1 MKRRRRAA
9 AEPGCLQAWAAES
22 QALAR
27 RWRAAR
33 CSGPGHGGA
42 AEREVRQQR
51 DGFRELLRRIWGLP
65 AALPTLP
72 LELTVLYNSLLFTV
86 GASDSVIEGEAEGIR
101 QGLLRV
107 LEACGADGQDLSTEE
122 LWQKVLQEVTAGEL
136 QAPLH
141 RLGALQAAWWLA
153 ASRLGS
159 TAGLF
164 RLLSHAEDSGRA
176 CCREGENELLSLLKA
191 WQAPAEEASLPLVQS
206 TEDLKEILCTAAAFL
221 QGLQELEAGNFATAL
236 SLFQEAAGGFCSKR
250 VLAQI
255 YTCLGCCA
263 QQMGK
268 PQTAL
273 QHLKRALQVDFQCLP
288 ALSHAAAV
296 YRELGE
302 TNAELEALALLYEA
316 LGKKLPAAA
325 SSSPYFLIRT
335 ELLVDTPILAS
346 LLRHRHPSEVKYLL
360 AQRCLQYGRV
370 ADAVEH
376 YLDFLALFQEGL
388 QQQVP
393 LDDSSALPRIPEV
406 FLETASALEQA
417 GRHQD
422 AITVCEEVIS
432 RTTDLIPQMLRVEER
447 LEQPECPLSG
457 AGLVGGLLPQK
468 KESLRYLAWRAAGYL
483 HQGWAWAKL
492 GESKQA
498 ITQFSRCLGDLLR
511 VQLYGSGVE
520 PTENLLPE
528 VEVLQKIR
536 LLSLIGRGMQ
546 FLDLGRHK
554 EALLDFMHALQISPG
569 DPAAASYLVQALWKL
584 NRKQEAAAHWQ
595 KFSQSPPKE
604 DGQQEGRG
612 RSFPLYLVSCL
623 KQAMFPHS
631 ESLARSIQD
640 YLATTAGTPQA
651 NPVSLPAPGWHEAF
665 KDPLQDSELLL
676 DKAGF
681 PND

>member
-1 MKRRRRAA
+1 MKRRRGAA

-22 QALAR
+22 QALTA
-27 RWRAAR
+27 RWRAAW
-33 CSGPGHGGA
+33 CSRQGPGRA
-42 AEREVRQQR
+42 AEREARHQR

-72 LELTVLYNSLLFTV
+72 LELTVLYNSLLFAV
-86 GASDSVIEGEAEGIR
+86 GASDSAIEGEAEGIR

-107 LEACGADGQDLSTEE
+107 LEACGACGQDLSTEE
-122 LWQKVLQEVTAGEL
+122 LWQKVLQEVTAREL

-159 TAGLF
+159 IAGLF
-164 RLLSHAEDSGRA
+164 RLLSNAEDPGRA

-191 WQAPAEEASLPLVQS
+191 WRVPAEEASLPLVQS
-206 TEDLKEILCTAAAFL
+206 TEHLKEILCTAAAFL

-263 QQMGK
+263 QQM
-268 PQTAL
+268 
-273 QHLKRALQVDFQCLP
+273 
-288 ALSHAAAV
+288 
-296 YRELGE
+296 
-302 TNAELEALALLYEA
+302 A

-360 AQRCLQYGRV
+360 AQRCLQDGRV

-376 YLDFLALFQEGL
+376 YLDFLALLQEGL

-406 FLETASALEQA
+406 ILETASALEQA
-417 GRHQD
+417 GRYQD

-432 RTTDLIPQMLRVEER
+432 RTTGLIPRMLRVEER
-447 LEQPECPLSG
+447 LGCPSPG
-457 AGLVGGLLPQK
+457 AGLVGRLLSQK
-468 KESLRYLAWRAAGYL
+468 KESLCYLAWRAAGYL

-492 GESKQA
+492 GESKEA
-498 ITQFSRCLGDLLR
+498 ITKFSRCLGDLLR
-511 VQLYGSGVE
+511 LQLYGSGVE

-536 LLSLIGRGMQ
+536 LLSLVGRGMQ

-554 EALLDFMHALQISPG
+554 EALLDFQYSLQISPG

-584 NRKQEAAAHWQ
+584 NRKQEAAAYWQ
-595 KFSQSPPKE
+595 KFFKTHPGE
-604 DGQQEGRG
+604 DGQREGQG

-640 YLATTAGTPQA
+640 YLATT
-651 NPVSLPAPGWHEAF
+651 SW
-665 KDPLQDSELLL
+665 DPSS
-676 DKAGF
+676 
-681 PND
+681 

>member
-1 MKRRRRAA
+1 MKRRRGAA
-9 AEPGCLQAWAAES
+9 AELSCLQAWAAES
-22 QALAR
+22 QALAG
-27 RWRAAR
+27 RWRVAR
-33 CSGPGHGGA
+33 CSRPGPGRA
-42 AEREVRQQR
+42 AEREARQQR
-51 DGFRELLRRIWGLP
+51 DGFGELLRRMW
-65 AALPTLP
+65 
-72 LELTVLYNSLLFTV
+72 
-86 GASDSVIEGEAEGIR
+86 
-101 QGLLRV
+101 V
-107 LEACGADGQDLSTEE
+107 LEACGACGQDLSTEE
-122 LWQKVLQEVTAGEL
+122 LWQKVLQEVTAREL

-159 TAGLF
+159 IAGLF
-164 RLLSHAEDSGRA
+164 RLLSNAEDPGRA
-176 CCREGENELLSLLKA
+176 CCREGKNELLSLLKA
-191 WQAPAEEASLPLVQS
+191 WRVPAEEASLPLVES
-206 TEDLKEILCTAAAFL
+206 TENLKEILCTAAAFL

-236 SLFQEAAGGFCSKR
+236 SLFREAAGGFCSKR

-255 YTCLGCCA
+255 YTCLGYCA

-288 ALSHAAAV
+288 ALFHAAAV

-325 SSSPYFLIRT
+325 SSSPYFLIQT

-346 LLRHRHPSEVKYLL
+346 LLRRRHPSEVKYLL
-360 AQRCLQYGRV
+360 AQRCLQDGRV

-376 YLDFLALFQEGL
+376 YLDFLALLQEGL

-406 FLETASALEQA
+406 ILETASALEQA

-422 AITVCEEVIS
+422 AITMCDEVIS
-432 RTTDLIPQMLRVEER
+432 RTTDLIPRMLRVER
-447 LEQPECPLSG
+447 PSPG
-457 AGLVGGLLPQK
+457 AGLVGGLLSQK
-468 KESLRYLAWRAAGYL
+468 KESLYYLAWRAAGYL

-492 GESKQA
+492 GESKEA
-498 ITQFSRCLGDLLR
+498 ITKFSRCLGDLLQL
-511 VQLYGSGVE
+511 QLYGSGVE
-520 PTENLLPE
+520 PTENLLPD

-554 EALLDFMHALQISPG
+554 EALLDFQYSLQISPG
-569 DPAAASYLVQALWKL
+569 DPAAASYLVLALWKL
-584 NRKQEAAAHWQ
+584 NRKQEAAAYWQ
-595 KFSQSPPKE
+595 KFSKPPPGE
-604 DGQQEGRG
+604 DGQQEGQG

-631 ESLARSIQD
+631 ESLARTIQD
-640 YLATTAGTPQA
+640 YLATTR
-651 NPVSLPAPGWHEAF
+651 W
-665 KDPLQDSELLL
+665 DPSS
-676 DKAGF
+676 
-681 PND
+681 

>member
-1 MKRRRRAA
+1 MKRRRGAA
-9 AEPGCLQAWAAES
+9 AEPRCLEAWAAES

-33 CSGPGHGGA
+33 CSGPGPGRA

-51 DGFRELLRRIWGLP
+51 DGFGGLLRRMWGLP

-72 LELTVLYNSLLFTV
+72 LELTILYNSLLFTV
-86 GASDSVIEGEAEGIR
+86 GASDSAIKEEPEGIR

-107 LEACGADGQDLSTEE
+107 LEACGACGQDLSTEE

-159 TAGLF
+159 TIGLF
-164 RLLSHAEDSGRA
+164 RLLSNAEDPGRT

-191 WQAPAEEASLPLVQS
+191 WQVPAEEASLPLVQS

-263 QQMGK
+263 QQM
-268 PQTAL
+268 
-273 QHLKRALQVDFQCLP
+273 
-288 ALSHAAAV
+288 
-296 YRELGE
+296 
-302 TNAELEALALLYEA
+302 A

-325 SSSPYFLIRT
+325 SSSPRFLIRT

-360 AQRCLQYGRV
+360 AQRCLQDGRV

-376 YLDFLALFQEGL
+376 YLDFLALLQEGL
-388 QQQVP
+388 QRQVP
-393 LDDSSALPRIPEV
+393 LGDSSALPRIPEV

-432 RTTDLIPQMLRVEER
+432 RTTDLIPRMLRVEER
-447 LEQPECPLSG
+447 LEQPECPSPG
-457 AGLVGGLLPQK
+457 AGLVGGLLSQK
-468 KESLRYLAWRAAGYL
+468 KESLCYLTWRAAGYL

-492 GESKQA
+492 GESKEA

-511 VQLYGSGVE
+511 LQLYGSGVE
-520 PTENLLPE
+520 PTENLMPE

-536 LLSLIGRGMQ
+536 LLSLVGRGMQ

-554 EALLDFMHALQISPG
+554 EALLDFQHGLQISPG

-595 KFSQSPPKE
+595 KFSQSPRGE
-604 DGQQEGRG
+604 DGQQEEQG

-640 YLATTAGTPQA
+640 YLATT
-651 NPVSLPAPGWHEAF
+651 NW
-665 KDPLQDSELLL
+665 DPSS
-676 DKAGF
+676 
-681 PND
+681 